1 MSSSISTSPNIH
13 WLGAGLSS
21 VPGIRR
27 LAQSSLPLIVWNRS
41 PEKAEQALTGIEG
54 NNCVKVFDAEAL
66 TENVQSGDIVVSMLP
81 GSWHIR
87 IAEICLQRKAHF
99 ISSSYISPEMQALD
113 SNVRAQGLCFVNEV
127 GLDPGLDHLMAH
139 ALVEQYKQSNDYRSE
154 DVISFRSYCGGFPAV
169 ANVFRYKFSWS
180 PLGVLRALK
189 TPSRSIRDGKV
200 IDVARPWQAIS
211 DYTARLPAGQ
221 TECFEAY
228 PNRDALPFM
237 ATYHF
242 DLDWPVQ
249 EFVRGT
255 LRLNGW
261 SSAWQDIFNEI
272 ESLDDDKGEARLQE
286 MSDELWQDYAYGED
300 EADRVVLCVELEV
313 RREKKPVWHRNY
325 SIDAL
330 ANENGSAM
338 ARLVSL
344 TVSLAVDSLLKGEIQ
359 SGVSAAPAAAEI
371 VEDWFTKLRELGEII
386 ELNVI
391 E

>member
-1 MSSSISTSPNIH
+1 MNSSRSGSATVH

-27 LAQSSLPLIVWNRS
+27 LARSSLPLTVWNRTL
-41 PEKAEQALTGIEG
+41 EKAESALVGIE
-54 NNCVKVFDAEAL
+54 NNNNVKVFEIDSLAETIQA
-66 TENVQSGDIVVSMLP
+66 GDIVVSMLP
-81 GSWHIR
+81 GSWHVP
-87 IAEICLQRKAHF
+87 IAEICLKRNAHF

-113 SNVRAQGLCFVNEV
+113 STAQKQGLCLVNEV

-139 ALVEQYKQSNDYRSE
+139 ALVDQYRQADDYRA
-154 DVISFRSYCGGFPAV
+154 DDALSFRSYCGGFPAL
-169 ANVFRYKFSWS
+169 ANDFRYKFSWS

-189 TPSRSIRDGKV
+189 TPSRSIRDGEV
-200 IDVARPWQAIS
+200 IEVARPWQAIS
-211 DYTARLPAGQ
+211 EYKAHLPAGKI
-221 TECFEAY
+221 ERFEAY

-261 SSAWQDIFNEI
+261 ASAWQDIFNEI
-272 ESLDDDKGEARLQE
+272 ERLDGDSAETRLQE
-286 MSDELWQDYAYGED
+286 ISDQLWQKYAYEED
-300 EADRVVLCVELEV
+300 EADRVVLCVELEA
-313 RREKKPVWHRNY
+313 RRENKPIWHRNY

-330 ANENGSAM
+330 ANDRGSAM

-344 TVSLAVDSLLKGEIQ
+344 TVSLAVDSLVEGEIQ
-359 SGVSAAPAAAEI
+359 NGVSAACLLYTSDAADE
-371 VEDWFTKLRELGEII
+371 
-386 ELNVI
+386 N
-391 E
+391 